1 MEFVDLYSLPEVQ
14 GYFLYAWCA
23 LNPSESSYGSQPARE
38 KSENGTLGYG
48 CYSLYLRLGTT
59 SMGGRECI

>member
-23 LNPSESSYGSQPARE
+23 LNPSESSYGSQPAKL
-38 KSENGTLGYG
+38 KSENGK
-48 CYSLYLRLGTT
+48 
-59 SMGGRECI
+59 